1 MFSNS
6 SHYSNT
12 TTTATNNNNNN
23 NNSTSSYSHLSD
35 HTQRTGSLVE
45 YITMQ
50 HQKNENKMSYQATLH
65 KSQMARKDPMRDA
78 ILKGQF
84 LD

>member
-1 MFSNS
+1 MFSNTS
-6 SHYSNT
+6 RYSTPAT
-12 TTTATNNNNNN
+12 TTT
-23 NNSTSSYSHLSD
+23 STSYPHLSD

-50 HQKNENKMSYQATLH
+50 HQKNENKILHNQSMKKDSSTSSSSGQRRRSY
-65 KSQMARKDPMRDA
+65 SPMREA